1 MSYDLEKMIDN
12 AIDEGIAIACRVAA
26 QMAAS
31 VEIQS
36 VSGPAALLM
45 FVEAVRIEHRAR
57 MGDENERPN

>member
-1 MSYDLEKMIDN
+1 MTYDLEKMIDD
-12 AIDEGIAIACRVAA
+12 AIGEGLALACRIAA

-31 VEIQS
+31 AEIQS

-45 FVEAVRIEHRAR
+45 FVEAVRIEQRAR